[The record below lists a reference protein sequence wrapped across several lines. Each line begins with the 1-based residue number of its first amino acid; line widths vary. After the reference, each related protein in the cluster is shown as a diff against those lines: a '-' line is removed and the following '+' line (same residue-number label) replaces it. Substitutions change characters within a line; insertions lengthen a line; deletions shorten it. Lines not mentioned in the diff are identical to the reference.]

1 MSQIDNFKCDVRR
14 YDTIDSEIKNINDR
28 IKPLQLKLKELKDS
42 KKQLEGNICSFMQT
56 NDIGEC
62 KLLEGAL
69 VYKES
74 KNVVPLSKNGIKE
87 NLLKFFTEK
96 SNLDDFKKAT
106 NEEKAE
112 ILFSY
117 VYDNREYIEKN
128 TLKRI

>member
-28 IKPLQLKLKELKDS
+28 IKPLQSKLKELKDS

-62 KLLEGAL
+62 KLSEGAL

-74 KNVVPLSKNGIKE
+74 KNVVQLSKNGIKE

>member
-28 IKPLQLKLKELKDS
+28 IKPLQSKLKELKDS

-62 KLLEGAL
+62 KLSEGAL